1 VQHAASCATPNPARE
16 SCAKRDIP
24 GPKGCTYT
32 LNRLYWS
39 CRSFPRRGTKGELA
53 IEPTTLA
60 RILAEAA
67 SEAKAEDVVV
77 LDIHDLT
84 VIADLF
90 VICTADN
97 ERLLRAIS
105 RLIQEATDKIRI
117 DPRRIEGSAE
127 AGWILLDYSDVIVHI
142 FGATERQFYR
152 LEDVWSAAQTLLV
165 IQ

>member
-1 VQHAASCATPNPARE
+1 VSCDPPNPARKC
-16 SCAKRDIP
+16 CAERDISTQR
-24 GPKGCTYT
+24 GCTYT
-32 LNRLYWS
+32 LNLLYCA
-39 CRSFPRRGTKGELA
+39 CRSFPRWGTKGELA

-77 LDIHDLT
+77 LDIRDLT

-97 ERLLRAIS
+97 DRLLRALG
-105 RLIQEATDKIRI
+105 RLIQEATAKIGI

-142 FGATERQFYR
+142 FGANERQFYR

>member
-1 VQHAASCATPNPARE
+1 M
-16 SCAKRDIP
+16 
-24 GPKGCTYT
+24 
-32 LNRLYWS
+32 
-39 CRSFPRRGTKGELA
+39 
-53 IEPTTLA
+53 
-60 RILAEAA
+60 
-67 SEAKAEDVVV
+67 
-77 LDIHDLT
+77 
-84 VIADLF
+84 IADLF

-97 ERLLRAIS
+97 DRLLRALG
-105 RLIQEATDKIRI
+105 RMIQEATAKIGI

>member
-1 VQHAASCATPNPARE
+1 VTGARE
-16 SCAKRDIP
+16 K
-24 GPKGCTYT
+24 K
-32 LNRLYWS
+32 
-39 CRSFPRRGTKGELA
+39 A

-90 VICTADN
+90 VICTGDN
-97 ERLLRAIS
+97 ERLIRAIS
-105 RLIQEATDKIRI
+105 RQIQEATDKVDL
-117 DPRRIEGSAE
+117 DPRRVEGSADS
-127 AGWILLDYSDVIVHI
+127 GWILLDYADVVVHI
-142 FGATERQFYR
+142 FSREARQFYR

>member
-1 VQHAASCATPNPARE
+1 M
-16 SCAKRDIP
+16 I
-24 GPKGCTYT
+24 
-32 LNRLYWS
+32 
-39 CRSFPRRGTKGELA
+39 
-53 IEPTTLA
+53 IEPTALA

-67 SEAKAEDVVV
+67 SEAKAEDIVV

-84 VIADLF
+84 IIADLF
-90 VICTADN
+90 VICTGDN

-105 RLIQEATDKIRI
+105 RQLQEATDKINL

-127 AGWILLDYSDVIVHI
+127 SGWILLDYSDVVVHI
-142 FGATERQFYR
+142 FGADQRQFYR

>member
-1 VQHAASCATPNPARE
+1 MVLCCHHAIIRIVRHVRNHTPSLCRVLYVHHE
-16 SCAKRDIP
+16 SAILRRQRPIP
-24 GPKGCTYT
+24 
-32 LNRLYWS
+32 RWS
-39 CRSFPRRGTKGELA
+39 EGEET

-60 RILAEAA
+60 RILAETA

-90 VICTADN
+90 VICSADN
-97 ERLLRAIS
+97 ERLMRAIS
-105 RLIQEATDKIRI
+105 RQIQEATDKIDL
-117 DPRRIEGSAE
+117 DPRRVEGSAE
-127 AGWILLDYSDVIVHI
+127 SGWILLDYADVVVHI
-142 FGATERQFYR
+142 FGRAERQFYR

>member
-1 VQHAASCATPNPARE
+1 M
-16 SCAKRDIP
+16 
-24 GPKGCTYT
+24 
-32 LNRLYWS
+32 
-39 CRSFPRRGTKGELA
+39 
-53 IEPTTLA
+53 
-60 RILAEAA
+60 
-67 SEAKAEDVVV
+67 
-77 LDIHDLT
+77 T

-105 RLIQEATDKIRI
+105 RLIQEATDKIGI

-142 FGATERQFYR
+142 FGANERQFYR